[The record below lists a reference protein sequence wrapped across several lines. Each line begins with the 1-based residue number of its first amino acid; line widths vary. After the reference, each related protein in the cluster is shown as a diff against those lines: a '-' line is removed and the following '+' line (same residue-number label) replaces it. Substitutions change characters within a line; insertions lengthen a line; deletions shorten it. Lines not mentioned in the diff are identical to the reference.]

1 MNPPHHPRYDTAH
14 RVAVGSE
21 GSPME
26 SYGRGND
33 APLATSGGATS
44 GGATST
50 GATSAGDDHHTAVGV
65 FALRT

>member
-44 GGATST
+44 TGATST
-50 GATSAGDDHHTAVGV
+50 GDDHHTAVGV